1 MKLEV
6 FKNAGFEIR
15 GGLMNGEPYF
25 VANDISVLL
34 GYANTYAM
42 LERLDDDE
50 KSSLKDLLKSRT
62 TSFSDLPK
70 IDGVRYD
77 AVLLTESGLYS
88 AILWSQKPEAK
99 QFKKWVT
106 SEVLPTIRKHGAYA
120 TPETLERMI
129 ANPDFAI
136 SLLENLKAER
146 VEKEKALQ
154 VIEEQK
160 PLVSFAN
167 TIKASVNSMLIRN
180 FAKEIKCRECDVR
193 QWLLDHKYIFAKEKG
208 NKTEYDVFS
217 PYIKNGYFEIV
228 PQTYGNPEKGTF
240 QTFTVRITGKGMTAL
255 TEKIVNDLK
264 QTA

>member
-25 VANDISVLL
+25 VAMDIAKALDYSDT
-34 GYANTYAM
+34 NAM
-42 LERLDDDE
+42 TKRLEDDE
-50 KSSLKDLLKSRT
+50 VGSYTDNSSGQGRLLST
-62 TSFSDLPK
+62 
-70 IDGVRYD
+70 IN
-77 AVLLTESGLYS
+77 ESGLYN
-88 AILWSQKPEAK
+88 AILGSRKIEAK

>member
-25 VANDISVLL
+25 VAMDIAKALDYSDT
-34 GYANTYAM
+34 NAM
-42 LERLDDDE
+42 TKRLEDDE
-50 KSSLKDLLKSRT
+50 VGSYTDNSSGQGRLLST
-62 TSFSDLPK
+62 
-70 IDGVRYD
+70 IN
-77 AVLLTESGLYS
+77 ESGLYN
-88 AILWSQKPEAK
+88 AILGSRKPEAK

-240 QTFTVRITGKGMTAL
+240 QTFTVRITGNGMTAL

>member
-25 VANDISVLL
+25 VAMDIAKALDYSDT
-34 GYANTYAM
+34 NAM
-42 LERLDDDE
+42 TKRLEDDE
-50 KSSLKDLLKSRT
+50 VGSYTDNSSGQGRLLST
-62 TSFSDLPK
+62 
-70 IDGVRYD
+70 IN
-77 AVLLTESGLYS
+77 ESGLYN
-88 AILWSQKPEAK
+88 AILGSRKIEAK

-193 QWLLDHKYIFAKEKG
+193 QWLLDHKYIFAKDKG

-264 QTA
+264 QIA

>member
-15 GGLMNGEPYF
+15 GGLVNNEPYF
-25 VANDISVLL
+25 VAMDIAKAL
-34 GYANTYAM
+34 GYVDAYSMTRR
-42 LERLDDDE
+42 LEDDE
-50 KSSLKDLLKSRT
+50 VQNLQIGGFGNR
-62 TSFSDLPK
+62 
-70 IDGVRYD
+70 GVN
-77 AVLLTESGLYS
+77 VINESGLYN
-88 AILWSQKPEAK
+88 AILGSEKPEAK

>member
-15 GGLMNGEPYF
+15 GGLVNNEPYF
-25 VANDISVLL
+25 VAMDIAKAL
-34 GYANTYAM
+34 GYVDAYSMTRR
-42 LERLDDDE
+42 LEDDE
-50 KSSLKDLLKSRT
+50 VQNLQIGGFGNR
-62 TSFSDLPK
+62 
-70 IDGVRYD
+70 GVN
-77 AVLLTESGLYS
+77 VINESGLYN
-88 AILWSQKPEAK
+88 AILGSEKPEAK

-193 QWLLDHKYIFAKEKG
+193 QWLLDHKYIFAKDKG